1 MQRNHPPGS
10 AGKPPRSP
18 HREERES
25 KQWDA
30 VEEGVGLLEDRQF
43 EAGLLELKKV
53 VESDPNNAYA
63 YNLIGKALW
72 ELGKIEP
79 ARDAFKASVLLSPN
93 FLGARVALSHAQRR
107 LGEASLAERE
117 ARIALTRFPDD
128 GEAYHALGLALA
140 AQGERQE
147 ARECLNRFLATK
159 PEFEI
164 ATEVRGVLAMLDEG
178 EEGEGLDVEE
188 DD

>member
-1 MQRNHPPGS
+1 MQRNNS

-53 VESDPNNAYA
+53 VEADPNNAYA

-107 LGEASLAERE
+107 LGDASLAERE

-140 AQGERQE
+140 AQGEREE
-147 ARECLNRFLATK
+147 ARECLHRFLATK

-164 ATEVRGVLAMLDEG
+164 ATEVRGVLAMLEQG

>member
-1 MQRNHPPGS
+1 MQRNN
-10 AGKPPRSP
+10 P
-18 HREERES
+18 HREERDS

-30 VEEGVGLLEDRQF
+30 VEEGANLLEDRQF

-53 VESDPNNAYA
+53 VERDPNNAYA

-72 ELGKIEP
+72 EIGKIEP

-93 FLGARVALSHAQRR
+93 FLGARIALSHAQRR
-107 LGEASLAERE
+107 LGEAGLAERE

-140 AQGERQE
+140 AQGEREE

-178 EEGEGLDVEE
+178 EEGEGLDVDE
-188 DD
+188 DE